1 MEKGDKLER
10 QDSVEKK
17 KKALD
22 FLDQQIQSLNK
33 KNEKVVNVTEAKFK
47 KMEQEALD
55 GFMNDMAMGSE
66 SSDSPN
72 KQMTFGKSSGNKRL
86 EPNWG

>member
-22 FLDQQIQSLNK
+22 FLDEQIQSLNK

-47 KMEQEALD
+47 K
-55 GFMNDMAMGSE
+55 
-66 SSDSPN
+66 
-72 KQMTFGKSSGNKRL
+72 L
-86 EPNWG
+86 E